1 MKVLKSTYTY
11 MKRKY
16 IKYIIYIYTHE
27 HTHINTHTHT
37 HIYIY
42 IYIPIEKALKKYAV
56 NALEEDHVRAFCR
69 KKDPA

>member
-1 MKVLKSTYTY
+1 

-27 HTHINTHTHT
+27 HTHINTHTHIHT
-37 HIYIY
+37 HTHTHTHTHV
-42 IYIPIEKALKKYAV
+42 V

>member
-1 MKVLKSTYTY
+1 

-27 HTHINTHTHT
+27 HTHINTHTHIHT
-37 HIYIY
+37 HTHTHTHTH
-42 IYIPIEKALKKYAV
+42 AV

>member
-1 MKVLKSTYTY
+1 

-37 HIYIY
+37 YIYIY
-42 IYIPIEKALKKYAV
+42 IYIYIYSYREGTQ
-56 NALEEDHVRAFCR
+56 EVRSKCTSGRPRQSVF
-69 KKDPA
+69 P